1 MIDLENNSNHNDFGE
16 IDIREVFSILF
27 QGKKIIIFITGLI
40 SINSPTYVDKFAV
53 SPRVSEIEG
62 PTAVTVEG
70 DTHFLTVVSCDFTA
84 NA

>member
-1 MIDLENNSNHNDFGE
+1 MTPPNRGSA
-16 IDIREVFSILF
+16 VASAVA
-27 QGKKIIIFITGLI
+27 QSVITGLV

-70 DTHFLTVVSCDFTA
+70 DTHFLTVVSCDFSA